1 VRGALRAG
9 AEWIRAL
16 AVALAACFRRHNV
29 LTYASAIAFQ
39 ALIALVALVLL
50 GLALLPYLGLTRIW
64 FEHLQPFVESRL
76 SLPTFLAINSTVDR
90 IFADRS
96 LALVIAAVALAV
108 WEMSGAVRAIMGAL
122 NAIFGVE
129 EDRSAVR
136 RFALSIALAA
146 AVTGLLVLA
155 VLAVMLR
162 SQWLSSTPVGLG
174 YLVCW
179 AIAVASVLIAIWLL
193 LRFAPAREPPT
204 AWVSAGTVLVL
215 VGWIAASIGFRL
227 YVTDVAN
234 YHSAIG
240 NLAVVLTLT
249 GYLYTSAIVF
259 LTGVELDEL
268 GRRERRS
275 SDSPRRS
282 LLRLARAGR
291 SGRKRPA
298 RSKARARSSTSS

>member
-9 AEWIRAL
+9 ADGIRAL
-16 AVALAACFRRHNV
+16 AVALAACFSRHNV

-64 FEHLQPFVESRL
+64 FQHLQPFVESRL

-96 LALVIAAVALAV
+96 LALVVAAVALAV

-146 AVTGLLVLA
+146 TVTGLLVLA

-162 SQWLSSTPVGLG
+162 RQWLSSTPVGLG

-179 AIAVASVLIAIWLL
+179 AIAVSSLLVAIWLL

-204 AWVSAGTVLVL
+204 AWVSAGTALVL
-215 VGWIAASIGFRL
+215 AGWIAASIGFRL

-268 GRRERRS
+268 GRKERGA
-275 SDSPRRS
+275 SDSPHRS
-282 LLRLARAGR
+282 LLRLAHGGR
-291 SGRKRPA
+291 SRPKRPA